1 MSLLWQ
7 WLQRLQ
13 LSNVRR
19 VLPGSQSSSGIMAD
33 GSAMCSTGR
42 RNAALSIR
50 MGESRSGG
58 RGEAGCGHC
67 VCPELLSNHSMSSS

>member
-33 GSAMCSTGR
+33 GSAMCSAGR
-42 RNAALSIR
+42 HNAAFSIR
-50 MGESRSGG
+50 MGESRSGS
-58 RGEAGCGHC
+58 RG
-67 VCPELLSNHSMSSS
+67 

>member
-13 LSNVRR
+13 LSNVRW

-33 GSAMCSTGR
+33 GSAMCSAGR

-58 RGEAGCGHC
+58 RG
-67 VCPELLSNHSMSSS
+67 